1 VARGWEIVLELPG
14 QAHAVVVVRATG
26 PAGIRATDHR
36 FPQAGHALGKTIEGG
51 AEADGIHERLRR
63 ARAPYPS
70 AGSMT
75 ERASPACLQRV
86 GLRWLDGRMRLA

>member
-36 FPQAGHALGKTIEGG
+36 FPQAGHAFGKTIVGR
-51 AEADGIHERLRR
+51 AEADGIHEGLRR
-63 ARAPYPS
+63 ARAPYPA

-75 ERASPACLQRV
+75 ERASPARLQRV
-86 GLRWLDGRMRLA
+86 GVWGLDGRMRLA